1 MGTMFWCWCTVIRSI
16 ARCGGLRWSGL
27 RHFNRP
33 RARARDLGGELRAVD
48 SELHDSGE
56 IEPAKW
62 ENVQIEHEHEDER
75 TAAGERSCPIYED
88 TGKARL

>member
-27 RHFNRP
+27 GISIVARP
-33 RARARDLGGELRAVD
+33 RARDLEGEPRAVD

-62 ENVQIEHEHEDER
+62 ETVQIEHEHDER